1 MKTTLRTRRLE
12 ELNWMEFKR
21 LVPKRTAAVLV
32 PVGTI
37 EAHGVTGLGTDNQIP
52 LSVAERIAVPVNAL
66 IAPAVHY
73 GITKSLLPYPGSV
86 TVLPDTFER
95 YVSEVAAGLADAG
108 FRRIVFL
115 NGHGGNTEALKNVSV
130 RLYRDKQAYSMVID
144 WWTLCDEEVRQVYG
158 HAGGHAGTDETAL
171 VMVDHPEQ
179 VRRQEYKKELA
190 FLARP
195 GLAALPFPGSI
206 ILYKKGEGFPDFN
219 PAKATQ
225 LMAAVCAKV
234 EQTILDVF
242 GRWNTLDRNADFAE
256 RQ

>member
-1 MKTTLRTRRLE
+1 MKKTLRTRRLE

-21 LVPKRTAAVLV
+21 LVPKQTDAVLV

-52 LSVAERIAVPVNAL
+52 LSICGRIADKVNAL
-66 IAPAVHY
+66 IAPGVNY
-73 GITKSLLPYPGSV
+73 GITKSLLPYPGSLN
-86 TVLPDTFER
+86 VLPETFER
-95 YVSEVAAGLADAG
+95 YVAEVAASLSDAG

-115 NGHGGNTEALKNVSV
+115 NGHGGNTEALKNVSI

-144 WWTLCDEEVRQVYG
+144 WWTLCDDEVRQVYG

-179 VRRQEYKKELA
+179 VRRQDYKKEMA
-190 FLARP
+190 FLVQP

-225 LMAAVCAKV
+225 LMAAVCGKV
-234 EQTILDVF
+234 QETILEVF
-242 GRWNTLDRNADFAE
+242 RRW
-256 RQ
+256 QQVG